1 MTNVPEFL
9 MIILIR
15 VMSFYEFDVLMD
27 FFSMIFV
34 RDVMTEVPQFSR
46 KGD

>member
-9 MIILIR
+9 MIILIH